1 MHNLL
6 GLSFCFLNFLPG
18 LSLFHFQES
27 NTIGKQF
34 CIVSCFF
41 LIQASFLQVTSD
53 LVSLLV
59 ILLIL
64 VALLPVVLTI
74 VLLFIHFM
82 LLFIAE
88 LLVGRVLLSLW
99 NWLVLFRRLDLID
112 VLLVVVH

>member
-1 MHNLL
+1 M
-6 GLSFCFLNFLPG
+6 
-18 LSLFHFQES
+18 
-27 NTIGKQF
+27 
-34 CIVSCFF
+34 
-41 LIQASFLQVTSD
+41 TSD